1 MVDARVAT
9 AEDEAPLCFD
19 GAAAAMVRMIHARQ
33 ELING
38 LILGQIIFHRKGQSL
53 LFQMDWREEPEKIK

>member
-1 MVDARVAT
+1 MVVDARVDDSDT
-9 AEDEAPLCFD
+9 PLRFSD
-19 GAAAAMVRMIHARQ
+19 AAAAMVRMIHARQ

-53 LFQMDWREEPEKIK
+53 IFQMDWREEPEKIK